1 MRKLFITIVLS
12 VVLFNSEA
20 LAENFVGKILYK
32 NSFTDLKGNDITS
45 RLAPVLGL
53 EQHYFTDGENY
64 KALDEK
70 NNWLQLFLG
79 KSNSYYFFS
88 ANKSAQKIDVSA
100 ISPQKIKI
108 IKLDQT
114 EKIAGYNCNLL
125 QVEKE
130 DSTTIYYYSSS
141 VKIDP
146 KLFANHYLGEWNQYL
161 EASEGALALKF
172 VIANHKAKYIWQ
184 AVATQ
189 VTKLKLTRKD
199 FEFPGEYKLTNK

>member
-12 VVLFNSEA
+12 IVLFNSEA
-20 LAENFVGKILYK
+20 LAKNFVGKILYK
-32 NSFTDLKGNDITS
+32 NSFTDLNGNDITS
-45 RLAPVLGL
+45 RLAQVLGL

-70 NNWLQLFLG
+70 NNWQQLFLG
-79 KSNSYYFFS
+79 KSNFYYFFS

-108 IKLDQT
+108 IKLDKT
-114 EKIAGYNCNLL
+114 ERIAGYNCNLL

-146 KLFANHYLGEWNQYL
+146 KLFANHYLGAWNQYL

-172 VIANHKAKYIWQ
+172 VVTNYKAKYIWQ
-184 AVATQ
+184 AVAKQ

-199 FEFPGEYKLTNK
+199 FEFPGEYELTNK